1 MAGEVKDLFV
11 GVVAAATVSFY
22 ALFNMDHTADT
33 PPAPQPAAQ
42 PVSLTTPAE
51 NVRPPD
57 LVDEIPTP
65 EFAAPEALEP
75 SASVEDHQQ
84 ASTEVASDSPTADAA
99 QDPSASAP
107 ERAWQLD
114 LDVTYTT
121 NAPLSMHLAPGT
133 SDPLL
138 AERGA
143 RSIPAGGSLTVVQR
157 LANAE
162 HEWYRVRGFDEGG
175 QLLATGWVEGAPLEK
190 QPPDASE

>member
-22 ALFNMDHTADT
+22 ALFNMDHAADT
-33 PPAPQPAAQ
+33 PPAPRPAAQ

-51 NVRPPD
+51 SVRPLD
-57 LVDEIPTP
+57 LVDAIPTP
-65 EFAAPEALEP
+65 DFAAAEALEP
-75 SASVEDHQQ
+75 SASVEDHEQ
-84 ASTEVASDSPTADAA
+84 ASTEVASDSPTAYAP
-99 QDPSASAP
+99 QDLSARTP

-114 LDVTYTT
+114 LDATYTT
-121 NAPLSMHLAPGT
+121 SAPLSMHPAPGT

-138 AERGA
+138 ADRGA

-175 QLLATGWVEGAPLEK
+175 QLLATGWVEGAALEK
-190 QPPDASE
+190 QPPDAPD